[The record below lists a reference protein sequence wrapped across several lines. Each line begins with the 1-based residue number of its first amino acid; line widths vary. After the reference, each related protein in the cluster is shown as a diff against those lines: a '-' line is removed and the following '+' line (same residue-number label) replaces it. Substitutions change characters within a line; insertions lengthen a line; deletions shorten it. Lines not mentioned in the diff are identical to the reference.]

1 MKKRI
6 LLCAVCAALITASV
20 FVGGCDLIGGN
31 TGDTNVNVNNTYY
44 TPTDEQW
51 REYIENLTPQS
62 GEQLQAAVNL
72 SLMSGVSIL
81 TRFSYTD
88 IGIYGY
94 GAGRY
99 IEQNYHLVYTGSGVI
114 VELDK
119 TTGDAYVLTNC
130 HVVYSDT
137 SDSVVADDVRLYLY
151 GQDTEGVNYTIS
163 AKYCTY
169 KGYDVYDSSNNRFV
183 DYDITEDE
191 NYKISA
197 TVVAASVTYDIAL
210 LKVTGSDVLK
220 KSDAR
225 VAVFDE
231 SDDVYAGQQVYAI
244 GNPEGEGASATV
256 GVISKT
262 SENIDVS
269 LSDNESAYSAS
280 EYRVIRTD
288 AAING
293 GNSGG
298 GLYNTQGK
306 LVGIINAKTVK
317 EEVDNMGYALP
328 ASNVKRLWLLMKDKQ
343 VEAGISKYQLGV
355 KRGTMPAEYG
365 ILSTSSHLSE
375 SGAEIVE
382 TVAITKAG
390 GDFKV
395 GDVIKHIKVTN
406 GSETVLYGES
416 DVNRLY
422 HLEDV
427 LLTAREGYNVT
438 VTVTREGQAEPLDIT
453 FKCSDNMTKVG

>member
-6 LLCAVCAALITASV
+6 LLCAVCAVLITASV
-20 FVGGCDLIGGN
+20 FVGGCGLIGSN
-31 TGDTNVNVNNTYY
+31 SGDADININNTYY
-44 TPTDEQW
+44 TPSDEQW
-51 REYIENLTPQS
+51 RDYIDNLTPQS
-62 GEQLQAAVNL
+62 GEQLQAAVNY

-81 TRFSYTD
+81 TRFSYTETCY
-88 IGIYGY
+88 YGN
-94 GAGRY
+94 GRY
-99 IEQNYHLVYTGSGVI
+99 IRQSYNLVYSGSGVI

-119 TTGDAYVLTNC
+119 NTGDAYVLTNC

-137 SDSVVADDVRLYLY
+137 SDSIVAGDVRLYLY
-151 GQDTEGVNYTIS
+151 GQDTEGLNYTIS

-169 KGYDVYDSSNNRFV
+169 NNYYVYDASNSRLV

-210 LKVTGSDVLK
+210 LRVTGSEVLK

-225 VAVFDE
+225 VATFAE

-262 SENIDVS
+262 SENIEIS
-269 LSDNESAYSAS
+269 LSDNESEAVS

-328 ASNVKRLWLLMKDKQ
+328 ASNVKRLWLLMKDEQ
-343 VEAGISKYQLGV
+343 VESGISEYQIGV

-365 ILSTSSHLSE
+365 ILATSSYLSE
-375 SGAEIVE
+375 NGAEIIE
-382 TVAITKAG
+382 TVEVTKAG

-427 LLTAREGYNVT
+427 LLTAREGYTVT

-453 FKCSDNMTKVG
+453 FDCSGNMTTVG